1 MNMKRFLYLAVLTVI
16 VLFEFNSCEDTT
28 SVGIATYIGKVI
40 NEYTDEPLADID
52 VKVTNGDKIHSMT
65 KTMDDGTFSIEV
77 RLAEIN
83 DKYYILIG
91 NNKVG
96 TKHVDIPAFGVG
108 EYNVGTITI
117 KGPIET
123 PVVETT
129 LVRVDGKNLI
139 FCEGTVVEVGEAAVT
154 ERGICYGTSTPT
166 INNSKIECGDG
177 KGGFSCQIEDIPDVH
192 AKNYYVR
199 AYATNKYGT
208 SYGETLM
215 IDHRN
220 PYNLPVV
227 QDGNIKYIVF
237 PNDLQNGNMGGYGYS
252 EDEAYYKNPNSND
265 NTASISCAD
274 LDAYD
279 YRDWE
284 LPSRSVLEII
294 YEHKN
299 EIGGF
304 TNQPYWTSTYAGKF
318 YFRDN
323 YPYGSLYYY
332 NYYYVDFESGTT
344 RATNNQSFGVRPV
357 RQY

>member
-177 KGGFSCQIEDIPDVH
+177 KGGFSCQIEDISDVH

-208 SYGETLM
+208 SYGETVM

-220 PYNLPVV
+220 PYNLYKLDDKGVSYLILP
-227 QDGNIKYIVF
+227 Y
-237 PNDLQNGNMGGYGYS
+237 DLQNGSMGGTWDYWK
-252 EDEAYYKNPNSND
+252 DVSNLTWER
-265 NTASISCAD
+265 NTASTSCAS
-274 LDAYD
+274 LDIYD
-279 YRDWE
+279 YSDWE
-284 LPSRSVLEII
+284 LPTLSVLELI
-294 YEHKN
+294 YKYKS

-304 TNQPYWTSTYAGKF
+304 TNQRYWTSTYAGSA
-318 YFRDN
+318 YDG
-323 YPYGSLYYY
+323 YDWGYG
-332 NYYYVDFESGTT
+332 YYYVDFESGETGTT
-344 RATNNQSFGVRPV
+344 YNEQYGVRPV
-357 RQY
+357 RRY